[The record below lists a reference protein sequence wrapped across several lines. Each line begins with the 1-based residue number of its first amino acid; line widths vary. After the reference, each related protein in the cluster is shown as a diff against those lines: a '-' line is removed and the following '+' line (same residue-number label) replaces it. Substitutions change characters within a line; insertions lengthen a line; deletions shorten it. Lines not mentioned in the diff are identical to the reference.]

1 MSAAVEEL
9 GMSFSSS
16 PSLPLTHSFAHPRT
30 RTHSLLHLRTAHSLT
45 FTPTHTDKKYG
56 PITLPIFI
64 SVAPARDTPTQIT
77 TYLTS
82 FHPRLIGLTGSYPSI
97 KSTCKAYRVYFSTP
111 PSAQPT
117 DDYLVD
123 HSIFFYLMDPQG
135 RFVEAFGRGSE
146 VGDVVGRVE
155 REVEGWRERT
165 GRVV

>member
-16 PSLPLTHSFAHPRT
+16 PSLPLTHSFANPRT
-30 RTHSLLHLRTAHSLT
+30 RSLACSLT
-45 FTPTHTDKKYG
+45 PDKKYG

-64 SVAPARDTPTQIT
+64 SVDPARDTPTQIT
-77 TYLTS
+77 TYLSS

-123 HSIFFYLMDPQG
+123 HSIFFYLMDPMG

-155 REVEGWRERT
+155 REVEVWRERT
-165 GRVV
+165 GKTV